1 MRGKEK
7 YIIAVLCVALLSCML
22 FIAYA
27 LQPKRQEKQPDVE
40 ISMRISKDS
49 FVSLLEDKGVKLHG
63 KSLMAVSLFPDTLTL
78 VFDMEAAEKGEL
90 SEIRINDRKISYEIL
105 SDICENYLDFSC
117 DLVYN

>member
-1 MRGKEK
+1 MRRKEK

-22 FIAYA
+22 FITYTM
-27 LQPKRQEKQPDVE
+27 QPKQQERRPDVE

-78 VFDMEAAEKGEL
+78 VFDMKAAEKGTL
-90 SEIRINDRKISYEIL
+90 SKIRINGKKVPNEIL
-105 SDICENYLDFSC
+105 SDICKNYLDFSC